1 MVSRLNRLL
10 TCFPG
15 RASDSSLNWRLLP
28 PDLLDGDRR
37 VSWSGAAVAAGHA
50 LTGWWGSTQR
60 RSRWPCRRRG
70 VEAINSEECPCST
83 SVLKLQEQTY
93 IGEISVS
100 LKKGNQY
107 QLTLADAVSVS
118 QIHRILWTGTR
129 KLPEVCK
136 APHEFSW
143 KCSCWTSKHTIG
155 PNTHGTSNFVLFML
169 FMLFIIIIYFSHL
182 LIYKLR
188 N

>member
-10 TCFPG
+10 TSVCFPG
-15 RASDSSLNWRLLP
+15 RASGSSLNWCLLP
-28 PDLLDGDRR
+28 PNLLDGDRR

-50 LTGWWGSTQR
+50 LTGWRGSTQR

-93 IGEISVS
+93 IGEISVY
-100 LKKGNQY
+100 LKKGNQ
-107 QLTLADAVSVS
+107 LTVADVISVS
-118 QIHRILWTGTR
+118 QIHQILWTGTR

-155 PNTHGTSNFVLFML
+155 PKTHGRSIDWNYNTSAKRL
-169 FMLFIIIIYFSHL
+169 
-182 LIYKLR
+182 KP
-188 N
+188 